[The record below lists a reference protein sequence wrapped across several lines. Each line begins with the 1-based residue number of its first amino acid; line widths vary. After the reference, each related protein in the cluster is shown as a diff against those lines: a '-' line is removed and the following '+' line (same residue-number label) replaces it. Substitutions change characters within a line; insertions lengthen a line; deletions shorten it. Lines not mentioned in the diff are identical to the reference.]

1 VAAAF
6 TDQLEQSAAR
16 VVVMLVDLEVFGK
29 LKDTGGQN
37 CDLNLRGASI
47 AFFRGVLADDLLL
60 LFFRDAHVW
69 SLSLRMSP
77 GWPDIGPAG
86 RLSIAAL

>member
-6 TDQLEQSAAR
+6 TNQLEQSAAR

-60 LFFRDAHVW
+60 LFFR